1 MLNVLYIQLETKYE
15 LLSFHKMKTTLVIGA
30 STNTERYSNK
40 CIKLLKEHKIKTYA
54 IGNKAGTAY
63 KVDIETGFP
72 HYTDINTVAIY
83 LSAKNQKGY
92 YDYIISLQPQRI
104 LFPPGTENPELEKI
118 AEDNH
123 IEVVHGCTLVM
134 LSTHQY

>member
-1 MLNVLYIQLETKYE
+1 
-15 LLSFHKMKTTLVIGA
+15 MKTTLVIGA

-54 IGNKAGTAY
+54 IGNRAGTAY
-63 KVDIETGFP
+63 TVNIETGFP

-83 LSAKNQKGY
+83 LSPKNQQAY

-104 LFPPGTENPELEKI
+104 LFPPGTENHEFEIKARANGIITEQACP
-118 AEDNH
+118 
-123 IEVVHGCTLVM
+123 LVM
-134 LSTHQY
+134 LNVGTY

>member
-1 MLNVLYIQLETKYE
+1 
-15 LLSFHKMKTTLVIGA
+15 MKTTLVIGA
-30 STNTERYSNK
+30 STNIERYSNK

-104 LFPPGTENPELEKI
+104 LFPPGTENPEFVIKARANGIITEQ
-118 AEDNH
+118 A
-123 IEVVHGCTLVM
+123 CPLVM
-134 LSTHQY
+134 LNVGTY